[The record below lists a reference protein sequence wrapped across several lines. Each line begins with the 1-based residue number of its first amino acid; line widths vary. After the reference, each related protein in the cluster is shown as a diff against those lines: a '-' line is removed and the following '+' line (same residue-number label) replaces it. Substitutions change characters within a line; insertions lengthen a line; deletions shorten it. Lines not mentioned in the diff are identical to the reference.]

1 MNVKKWG
8 LYGGVAAILVLA
20 IGLYYF
26 QPWNKSDILSA
37 EAVTESVLQQ
47 YPDFKIEDNR
57 LQGSEYHLRLVT
69 ETGGEYRL
77 TVDAETGS
85 IQTIEQIS
93 EGEVDTPAPQSRE
106 AIKKAV
112 LADTPG
118 ELKYLELIS
127 DSSGE
132 NYYKAEVQTADQIV
146 ELQLDPYSGKVLSRS
161 EVQPQKPDSGS
172 EQPAE
177 SEEPIRL
184 ISEQDAIDIALA
196 EVKGE
201 FEDIELRA
209 RESDIPY
216 YLVEIEDV
224 SGEEMI
230 VQVLAITGTVK
241 SVMPEDDFDNNDDD
255 QDDENE

>member
-37 EAVTESVLQQ
+37 ETVSESVLQQ
-47 YPDFKIEDNR
+47 YPDSKIEDNR

-69 ETGGEYRL
+69 KTGGEYRL
-77 TVDAETGS
+77 TVDAESGS

-93 EGEVDTPAPQSRE
+93 QSEVNTPVMQSRE
-106 AIKKAV
+106 DIKKAV

-118 ELKYLELIS
+118 DLLFLELVPE
-127 DSSGE
+127 SSGGKR
-132 NYYKAEVQTADQIV
+132 YRAEVQTTDQIV
-146 ELQLDPYSGKVLSRS
+146 ELQLDPYSGEVLSRS
-161 EVQPQKPDSGS
+161 ELKPQDPNTGSG
-172 EQPAE
+172 QPADPQ
-177 SEEPIRL
+177 EPIRL

-196 EVKGE
+196 EVNGE
-201 FEDIELRA
+201 LEDIELRA

-230 VQVLAITGTVK
+230 VQVLAITGKVK
-241 SVMPEDDFDNNDDD
+241 SVMHEDAFDDNDD
-255 QDDENE
+255 QEDENE

>member
-8 LYGGVAAILVLA
+8 LYGGVAAVLVLA

-37 EAVTESVLQQ
+37 EAVSESVINQ
-47 YPDFKIEDNR
+47 YPGEIKENK
-57 LQGSEYHLRLVT
+57 LQGDAYHLRLVT
-69 ETGGEYRL
+69 ETGEYRL
-77 TVDAETGS
+77 TVDAESGS

-93 EGEVDTPAPQSRE
+93 EGEVNTPAMKTRE
-106 AIKKAV
+106 VIKRAV

-118 ELKYLELIS
+118 ELEYLELVS
-127 DSSGE
+127 DSSEGK
-132 NYYKAEVQTADQIV
+132 YYKAEVQTADQIV

-196 EVKGE
+196 EVNGE

-224 SGEEMI
+224 NGEEMI

-241 SVMPEDDFDNNDDD
+241 SVMHEDDFDDNDDD

>member
-37 EAVTESVLQQ
+37 EAVSESVTQQ
-47 YPDFKIEDNR
+47 YPGTIEENK
-57 LQGSEYHLRLVT
+57 LQGDEYHLRLVT
-69 ETGGEYRL
+69 KTGDEYRL
-77 TVDAETGS
+77 TVDAESGS

-93 EGEVDTPAPQSRE
+93 EGEVDTPVPQSRE

-118 ELKYLELIS
+118 KLLLLELVS
-127 DSSGE
+127 DSPEGK
-132 NYYKAEVQTADQIV
+132 YYKAEVQTKDQIV
-146 ELQLDPYSGKVLSRS
+146 ELRLDPYSGEVLSRS
-161 EVQPQKPDSGS
+161 ETKPQNPDSDNK
-172 EQPAE
+172 QPAE
-177 SEEPIRL
+177 TQEPIRL

-216 YLVEIEDV
+216 YLVEIENV

-241 SVMPEDDFDNNDDD
+241 SVEHEDDFDDNDDD
-255 QDDENE
+255 QDDENQ